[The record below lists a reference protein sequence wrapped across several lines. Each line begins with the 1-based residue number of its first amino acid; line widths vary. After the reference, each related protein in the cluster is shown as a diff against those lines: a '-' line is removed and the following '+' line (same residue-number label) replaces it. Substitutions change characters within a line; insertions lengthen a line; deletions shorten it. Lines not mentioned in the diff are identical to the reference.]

1 MPDLGVSINAIE
13 SKKEELRKIPIP
25 IIMDQVIKV
34 LQQVQTLQASGYI
47 HGDIRDTNIMIHP
60 TTGTITII
68 DFDLLKEAN
77 RFNPNGMYNNP
88 PECMLLGRPERYV
101 PTFYRY
107 FNYVQDLYNSDEF
120 STEMSEA
127 VERNRLFTERAG
139 KSSMIKKFLAT
150 FDSFGLACTL
160 LCLFRVL
167 YPGSV
172 RHPKAS
178 LRTALGQRATK
189 YGTPYTEPELDA
201 CTNAIYDMTRSVLL
215 LLSKFRMEHR
225 PNVDGVLET
234 AISIQRE
241 LNERMA
247 GTMVGNRVG
256 GRRKTR
262 KTTKT
267 RKSVHRQK
275 K

>member
-1 MPDLGVSINAIE
+1 
-13 SKKEELRKIPIP
+13 
-25 IIMDQVIKV
+25 
-34 LQQVQTLQASGYI
+34 
-47 HGDIRDTNIMIHP
+47 
-60 TTGTITII
+60 
-68 DFDLLKEAN
+68 
-77 RFNPNGMYNNP
+77 MYNNP
-88 PECMLLGRPERYV
+88 PECLLLGGFGAYV
-101 PTFYRY
+101 PQFYTY
-107 FNYVQDLYNSDEF
+107 FKYVQDLYTSEEF

-127 VERNRLFTERAG
+127 QDRNRLFKERVG
-139 KSSMIKKFLAT
+139 KLSMIKKFLAT
-150 FDSFGLACTL
+150 FDSFGLACSL

-167 YPGSV
+167 YPGSI

-178 LRTALGQRATK
+178 LKTALGQRATK
-189 YGTPYTEPELDA
+189 NGTPYTEPELDA

-247 GTMVGNRVG
+247 GTIVGNRVG
-256 GRRKTR
+256 GRRKTQ
-262 KTTKT
+262 KTQKTQKT